1 MSHDVAL
8 RLPYTARRYVSMT
21 LLRTLLLALAVIL
34 VPQATLAHAGVGNAA
49 SASHEMASMHAM
61 PSHEDV
67 RAADVTDC
75 CEATTSQASGC
86 AIDLVAITGMTVSFG
101 ARSADRLGPIT
112 SSLHAGT
119 VSEALLDPPRL

>member
-1 MSHDVAL
+1 
-8 RLPYTARRYVSMT
+8 MT

-34 VPQATLAHAGVGNAA
+34 APQATVAHASSENAA

-61 PSHEDV
+61 SSDEDV

-86 AIDLVAITGMTVSFG
+86 GIDLVAVSGMATSFG
-101 ARSADRLGPIT
+101 TRSADRLGPIT
-112 SSLHAGT
+112 SRLRAGT
-119 VSEALLDPPRL
+119 VPEALLDPPRL